1 MSKKESNDSYG
12 YLNKINS
19 PKDLK
24 NVDNLTDL
32 CDEIRHKIVDVIS
45 KNGGHL
51 SSNLGVVELTVA
63 LYSIF
68 DDDNDR
74 IIWDVSHQSYA
85 HKMLTGRFDKID
97 TIRTESGLSGFTN
110 RKESKCDVFT
120 QGHSSA
126 SISAALG
133 LAYSKEITNSPG
145 YVVAV
150 IGDGALSGGLAYEGL
165 NNAGQLKRNFILVL
179 NDNKMSISKN
189 VGAVA
194 RYLASARIRP
204 SYVKIKGTVGKIL
217 NKGIL
222 GEKIKYLLNGSKSAI
237 KNIIYKTD
245 IKDDIIK
252 GNVFEKLGFAYYG
265 PVDGHNLDELRQA
278 FATAKLFNKPVVVHA
293 ITTKGKGYK
302 FAEKNS
308 KDYHCISGFNIET
321 GEKILKNNSKTFSQE
336 FGDAVC
342 DLAEEN
348 PKICAIT
355 AAMTEGTCLQKF
367 KSKFK
372 SRFFDVGIAEE
383 HAVTFAGGLAAGGMI
398 PIFAVYSTFLQ
409 RSYDQI
415 LHDAAL
421 QDLNIIL
428 AIDRA
433 GFVGEDGE
441 THQGVFDVPFLNTI
455 PNVQI
460 FSPSFLE
467 EISPMLRKA
476 AEFHG
481 VSAVRYPKGYEG
493 IKPSWFKHTGNDYD
507 FYGNINSKMLLV
519 SYGRIFSN
527 VCAANSRM
535 ADIGRGSCIL
545 KLNVI
550 KPLNDKMISKAMN
563 FSKIM
568 FFEESA
574 KSGSVSEK
582 FGCALAEKG
591 FKGKYAV
598 TTIEDDFIP
607 HATVKSQLKRAH
619 LDIDNIVRKI
629 MFM

>member
-1 MSKKESNDSYG
+1 MSKKLPNDSYG

-32 CDEIRHKIVDVIS
+32 CDEIRHKLVDIIS

-68 DDDNDR
+68 NDDNDR

-85 HKMLTGRFDKID
+85 HKMLTGRFNKID

-110 RKESKCDVFT
+110 RKESEYDVFT

-133 LAYSKEITNSPG
+133 LAYSKDITNSPG
-145 YVVAV
+145 YVIAV

-204 SYVKIKGTVGKIL
+204 SYVKIKGTIGKIL

-245 IKDDIIK
+245 IKDDTIK

-308 KDYHCISGFNIET
+308 KDYHCIPGFDVET
-321 GEKILKNNSKTFSQE
+321 GEKVLKNNLKTFSQE

-348 PKICAIT
+348 SKICAIT

-367 KSKFK
+367 KNKFK

-398 PIFAVYSTFLQ
+398 PVFAVYSTFLQ

-428 AIDRA
+428 AIDRS

-441 THQGVFDVPFLNTI
+441 THQGIFDVSFLNTI
-455 PNVQI
+455 PNVRI

-467 EISPMLRKA
+467 EISPMLRQA

-481 VSAVRYPKGYEG
+481 VSALRYPKGYEG
-493 IKPSWFKHTGNDYD
+493 IKPSWFKYTGNDYD

-527 VCAANSRM
+527 VCAADKRM
-535 ADIGRGSCIL
+535 TDIGKNSCIL

-550 KPLNDKMISKAMN
+550 KPLNDKMISQAMN
-563 FSKIM
+563 FNKIM
-568 FFEESA
+568 FFEESV

-591 FKGKYAV
+591 FKGKYTVA
-598 TTIEDDFIP
+598 TIEDNFIA